1 MNGTADGGR
10 TSCCGVRYI
19 GGVDGEDPRVP
30 RQRLHRRPARPVL
43 QAQQVRVPLDRRTA
57 AGRGVTDELRPARRT
72 LPAARR
78 RHRRLR
84 PAHVRRA
91 RHLQVDGQLL
101 ATQAQ
106 QELLE
111 ESVDDVLEPGTSSQ
125 ATCVRYVAASHPA
138 PEGRHTQLYHVID

>member
-1 MNGTADGGR
+1 MSVTV
-10 TSCCGVRYI
+10 SLVYI
-19 GGVDGEDPRVP
+19 GGVDGEDPGVP
-30 RQRLHRRPARPVL
+30 RQRVHGRHARPVL
-43 QAQQVRVPLDRRTA
+43 QAQPLRLPLARRTA
-57 AGRGVTDELRPARRT
+57 AGRGFADDVRPARWP

-78 RHRRLR
+78 RYRRLR

-111 ESVDDVLEPGTSSQ
+111 EPVHDVLEPGIPTHSSSV
-125 ATCVRYVAASHPA
+125 ATETYVF
-138 PEGRHTQLYHVID
+138 GTYVGLHTCSIRMDYVSLA